1 MYMGN
6 NMENIKERLKKMVK
20 ILDNNNN
27 NLENTTLTYEL
38 RTDENDIIMK
48 MGYCDMSDFQ
58 LMFKRCEELHLNMFH
73 SETGTFI
80 IF

>member
-6 NMENIKERLKKMVK
+6 NMEDIKERLEEMVEV
-20 ILDNNNN
+20 LDNINN
-27 NLENTTLTYEL
+27 NLEDTALTYEL
-38 RTDENDIIMK
+38 RTDENDIIVS
-48 MGYCDMSDFQ
+48 MGYCTMSDFQ